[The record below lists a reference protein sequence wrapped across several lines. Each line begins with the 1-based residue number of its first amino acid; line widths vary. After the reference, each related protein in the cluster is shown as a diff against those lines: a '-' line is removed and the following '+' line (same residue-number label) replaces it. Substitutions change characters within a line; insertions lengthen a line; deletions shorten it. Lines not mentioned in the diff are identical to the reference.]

1 MGKARRYDVSFIR
14 ASAILLVM
22 LGHSIIIYS
31 SGWNLYS
38 TDVSASL
45 FDHLKDMINVV
56 QMPLFF
62 SVSGFCLVYTVGP
75 VGCRPVGL
83 GVKARRLL
91 IPFLVVGLLWM
102 LPIRLAVGYPGYAG
116 GGILHVVFLDLLLGL
131 DNGHLW
137 FLPTLF
143 FMFLLV
149 RVLQLFVSKVCG
161 GGEPGNGL
169 QPLDVL
175 LPLFAI
181 VVFIVCKVIRRS
193 LSVPYLGQASLWM
206 PYFAIGYLIHRS
218 QIVFPNAWKKLRGRA
233 FPRFVASLLLLAAVA
248 TGFLGK
254 ASGFL
259 GLFAS
264 TVSLLAAYVLA
275 PGRRVPIVEIV
286 SRDSMGL
293 YLFHSP
299 LLYISFAFWPD
310 IAPVLMFLVNFVFFG
325 LVAALMTKLMRRVGL
340 GCVIGE

>member
-1 MGKARRYDVSFIR
+1 
-14 ASAILLVM
+14 
-22 LGHSIIIYS
+22 
-31 SGWNLYS
+31 
-38 TDVSASL
+38 
-45 FDHLKDMINVV
+45 
-56 QMPLFF
+56 
-62 SVSGFCLVYTVGP
+62 
-75 VGCRPVGL
+75 
-83 GVKARRLL
+83 
-91 IPFLVVGLLWM
+91 
-102 LPIRLAVGYPGYAG
+102 
-116 GGILHVVFLDLLLGL
+116 
-131 DNGHLW
+131 
-137 FLPTLF
+137 
-143 FMFLLV
+143 
-149 RVLQLFVSKVCG
+149 
-161 GGEPGNGL
+161 
-169 QPLDVL
+169 
-175 LPLFAI
+175 
-181 VVFIVCKVIRRS
+181 
-193 LSVPYLGQASLWM
+193 M

-218 QIVFPNAWKKLRGRA
+218 QIAFPNAWKKLRGGA
-233 FPRFVASLLLLAAVA
+233 FPRFLASLLLLAAVA

-310 IAPVLMFLVNFVFFG
+310 IAPVLMILVNFVFFG